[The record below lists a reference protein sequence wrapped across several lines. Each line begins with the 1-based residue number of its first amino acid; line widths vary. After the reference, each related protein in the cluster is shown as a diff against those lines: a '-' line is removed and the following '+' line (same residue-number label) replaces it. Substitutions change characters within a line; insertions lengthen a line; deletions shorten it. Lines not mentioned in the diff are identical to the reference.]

1 MNLPVNTEPEIFG
14 LHENADIITAQNEC
28 YLLLET
34 ILSIQPRL
42 TTSGGKTQEQI
53 LMELLG
59 EIEKK
64 VPAVFDKEEIFKKYP
79 TDYNESMN
87 TVLYQEIIRYNK
99 LLAIMKKSIKT
110 LKKALVGKIVM
121 SEDTEKMARS
131 LSVNQ
136 VPLAWSDVFL
146 SLKPLSSWTLDLS
159 ERISF
164 LQNWIDKGTPKIF
177 WISGKFNN

>member
-1 MNLPVNTEPEIFG
+1 MPVNTDPEVFG

-34 ILSIQPRL
+34 VLTIQPRL
-42 TTSGGKTQEQI
+42 TTGGGKTQEQI

-64 VPAVFDKEEIFKKYP
+64 VAPVFDTDEIFKKYP

-87 TVLYQEIIRYNK
+87 TVLYQELIRYNK
-99 LLAIMKKSIKT
+99 LLSVMKKSIKT

-121 SEDTEKMARS
+121 GEDMEKMAKA

-146 SLKPLSSWTLDLS
+146 SLKPFSSWILDLS
-159 ERISF
+159 DRITF

-177 WISGKFNN
+177 WISGN

>member
-1 MNLPVNTEPEIFG
+1 
-14 LHENADIITAQNEC
+14 
-28 YLLLET
+28 
-34 ILSIQPRL
+34 
-42 TTSGGKTQEQI
+42 
-53 LMELLG
+53 
-59 EIEKK
+59 
-64 VPAVFDKEEIFKKYP
+64 
-79 TDYNESMN
+79 
-87 TVLYQEIIRYNK
+87 
-99 LLAIMKKSIKT
+99 
-110 LKKALVGKIVM
+110 M